1 MPQRIK
7 CPVCGRD
14 IALSAINRHL
24 DEGCPEE
31 PKEAPKV
38 QFAGIFTQQTPKSKT
53 SDPAAEE
60 IPRGPLYPGFLPP
73 PAKSK
78 ASTANTTRDNNERR
92 EASSTEADQA
102 QPSSMSPFAPGSI
115 SSQAQGH
122 QKRTL
127 PLPFQGSTQGPPNDN
142 ATTSSRTLDSD
153 PTMAD
158 PDSPEAKRQ
167 KTVSG
172 GSLAAATRH
181 SAMPLAE
188 RVRPNKLDNIYGQDL
203 VGPSG
208 ILRRMIETDSVKSMI
223 LWGGPGCGKTTIA
236 RTIAA
241 STKAR
246 FVELSGTTNNVADC
260 KKIFDQAKSE
270 MGLLGRKTIL
280 FIDEIHRFSKT
291 QQDVFLAPVESGQV
305 ILIGATTENPS
316 FKIQSALLSRCRVFT
331 LKPLSTESTLK
342 ILNRA
347 LSTEFPD
354 PKAIPPLLDA
364 KLLTY
369 LAEFASGDAR
379 TALNLLEISIQLA
392 SQGDETE
399 ILTQEDLKKALTRT
413 LVYDR
418 QGDGHYD
425 TISAFHKSVR
435 GNDPDAALYYLGR
448 MIESGEDPLFI
459 SRRMM
464 VMASEDIGL
473 ADNSLL
479 SLATATH
486 FAVQNV
492 GMPEARINLAHC
504 TVALCLAKKS
514 TRAYRGLNSVMAL
527 LHSDPE
533 AASAPIP
540 LHLRNAPTTL
550 MKNLGY
556 GKAYKYPPDYVDGVV
571 KQEYLPDSLVGR
583 KFLDDRDLG
592 ELIDEDDDA
601 YAALAQSDMT

>member
-1 MPQRIK
+1 MSASQRIN
-7 CPVCGRD
+7 CPVCNRD
-14 IALSAINRHL
+14 IALSSINRHL
-24 DEGCPEE
+24 DDGCPDE
-31 PKEAPKV
+31 PSVSE
-38 QFAGIFTQQTPKSKT
+38 TPV
-53 SDPAAEE
+53 AA
-60 IPRGPLYPGFLPP
+60 F
-73 PAKSK
+73 
-78 ASTANTTRDNNERR
+78 
-92 EASSTEADQA
+92 
-102 QPSSMSPFAPGSI
+102 FAPGRNKAPSGTPNNTRREGSPR
-115 SSQAQGH
+115 SSSPPASAKEGVAPSTNPFFSSPASKQAPQQ
-122 QKRTL
+122 QKRTFS
-127 PLPFQGSTQGPPNDN
+127 LPFQGSSQDFQRADAGSNSKVSFTNDP
-142 ATTSSRTLDSD
+142 ASDLDL
-153 PTMAD
+153 PAG
-158 PDSPEAKRQ
+158 KRQ
-167 KTVSG
+167 KTAPGAVTKGTGASS
-172 GSLAAATRH
+172 SLGANTAR

-188 RVRPNKLDNIYGQDL
+188 RMRPTTVDLIYGQDL
-203 VGPSG
+203 VGPHG
-208 ILRRMIETDSVKSMI
+208 ILRRMIQSDSVKSMI

-246 FVELSGTTNNVADC
+246 FVELSGTTNNIADC
-260 KKIFDQAKSE
+260 KKIFEQAKSE

-280 FIDEIHRFSKT
+280 FIDEIHRFTKT

-316 FKIQSALLSRCRVFT
+316 FKIQSALLSRCRVFS
-331 LKPLSTESTLK
+331 LQPLSTESTLK

-347 LSTEFPD
+347 LSAEFQD
-354 PKAIPPLLDA
+354 AGDIPRLLDD

-392 SQGDETE
+392 SEHGNESDEE
-399 ILTQEDLKKALTRT
+399 FTQEDLKKALTRT
-413 LVYDR
+413 MLYDR

-473 ADNSLL
+473 ADNTLL
-479 SLATATH
+479 PLATATH

-492 GMPEARINLAHC
+492 GMPEARINMAHC

-514 TRAYRGLNSVMAL
+514 TRAYRGLSNVLSL
-527 LHSDPE
+527 LQSDPE
-533 AASAPIP
+533 MASAPIP
-540 LHLRNAPTTL
+540 LHLRNAPTRL

-556 GKAYKYPPDYVDGVV
+556 GKEYKYPPNYVDGIV
-571 KQEYLPDSLVGR
+571 KQEYLPDKLVGK
-583 KFLDDRDLG
+583 KFLEDNDLG
-592 ELIDEDDDA
+592 DMIDEDVAGDFDEDVGI
-601 YAALAQSDMT
+601 L

>member
-1 MPQRIK
+1 MPQRIE

-31 PKEAPKV
+31 PADAPKV
-38 QFAGIFTQQTPKSKT
+38 QFAGIFSQQTSKSKL

-73 PAKSK
+73 AAKSRAG
-78 ASTANTTRDNNERR
+78 ASISNTIAD
-92 EASSTEADQA
+92 SSEDRGTSSAGADQA
-102 QPSSMSPFAPGSI
+102 PSSKSSPLAAPST
-115 SSQAQGH
+115 SQQVQGH

-127 PLPFQGSTQGPPNDN
+127 PLPFQGSSPGSQNDTPS
-142 ATTSSRTLDSD
+142 AASRTLNSD
-153 PTMAD
+153 AATAD
-158 PDSPEAKRQ
+158 PDSPAAKRQ
-167 KTVSG
+167 KTISS

-291 QQDVFLAPVESGQV
+291 QQDVFLAPAESGQV

-316 FKIQSALLSRCRVFT
+316 FKIQSALLSRCRVFS

-354 PKAIPPLLDA
+354 SSTIPPLLDS

-392 SQGDETE
+392 SQKDGTD

-435 GNDPDAALYYLGR
+435 GND
-448 MIESGEDPLFI
+448 GEDPLFI

-514 TRAYRGLNSVMAL
+514 TRTYRGISSVLAL
-527 LHSDPE
+527 LQSDPE

-556 GKAYKYPPDYVDGVV
+556 GKAYKYPPNYVDGIV
-571 KQEYLPDSLVGR
+571 KQEYLPASLVGR

-601 YAALAQSDMT
+601 YAALAENDIS

>member
-1 MPQRIK
+1 MSQRIS
-7 CPVCGRD
+7 CPVCNRD
-14 IALSAINRHL
+14 IALSSINRHL

-31 PKEAPKV
+31 PNVSETSASG
-38 QFAGIFTQQTPKSKT
+38 FFTLTKN
-53 SDPAAEE
+53 
-60 IPRGPLYPGFLPP
+60 
-73 PAKSK
+73 K
-78 ASTANTTRDNNERR
+78 ASAPSAPSLSANSGRSTINPSLAGGKDWLVSSP
-92 EASSTEADQA
+92 ASKQ
-102 QPSSMSPFAPGSI
+102 
-115 SSQAQGH
+115 SQQSQ
-122 QKRTL
+122 QKRTFS
-127 PLPFQGSTQGPPNDN
+127 LPFQGSSHD
-142 ATTSSRTLDSD
+142 AKKSD
-153 PTMAD
+153 LSGGGTVFTKSFGDDVTAD
-158 PDSPEAKRQ
+158 PDTPAAKRQ
-167 KTVSG
+167 KTNP
-172 GSLAAATRH
+172 AR

-188 RVRPNKLDNIYGQDL
+188 RVRPNTLNNIFGQDL
-203 VGPSG
+203 VGPDG
-208 ILRRMIETDSVKSMI
+208 ILRRMIESDSVKSMI

-246 FVELSGTTNNVADC
+246 FVELSGTTNNIADC
-260 KKIFDQAKSE
+260 KKIFEQAKSE
-270 MGLLGRKTIL
+270 LSLLGRKTIL
-280 FIDEIHRFSKT
+280 FIDEIHRFTKT

-305 ILIGATTENPS
+305 ILIGATTE
-316 FKIQSALLSRCRVFT
+316 
-331 LKPLSTESTLK
+331 STLK

-347 LSTEFPD
+347 LSTEFPEQSD
-354 PKAIPPLLDA
+354 IPPLLDD

-392 SQGDETE
+392 SQHQTGSNQRF
-399 ILTQEDLKKALTRT
+399 TQEDLKKALTRT

-473 ADNSLL
+473 ADS
-479 SLATATH
+479 
-486 FAVQNV
+486 
-492 GMPEARINLAHC
+492 

-514 TRAYRGLNSVMAL
+514 TRAYRGLNNVLAL
-527 LHSDPE
+527 LQSDPE

-550 MKNLGY
+550 MKTLGY
-556 GKAYKYPPDYVDGVV
+556 GKEYKYPPNYVDGIV
-571 KQEYLPDSLVGR
+571 KQEYLPERLIGK
-583 KFLDDRDLG
+583 KFLEDIDLG
-592 ELIDEDDDA
+592 TRIDEEA
-601 YAALAQSDMT
+601 YEEDGAREV